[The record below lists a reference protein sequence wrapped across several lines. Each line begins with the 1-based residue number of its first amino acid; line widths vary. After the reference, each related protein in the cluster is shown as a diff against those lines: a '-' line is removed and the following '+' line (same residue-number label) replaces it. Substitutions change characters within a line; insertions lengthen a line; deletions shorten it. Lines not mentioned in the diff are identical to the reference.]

1 MINFCKVYFQNLRTA
16 GRVMVVI
23 ALAGLGMLLGWGQ
36 LAGPSALAAGSST
49 PLPPV
54 TAATATPPHPSTPT
68 ATPPPLTATATL
80 TPAGQLTL
88 LRPLLPK
95 DGCSGDQ
102 DIHFEWQWS
111 GPFDPLQQGFELRV
125 WREGEPPLGA
135 HDAALDNKN
144 GRVKALPQNIYS
156 LDLNISGAA
165 GVRYRSGD
173 YWWTI
178 LLVKIAPTYQE
189 IGIQASPGLLC
200 LAVSNHKKGGGRDSG
215 GGGDGGGP
223 INP

>member
-1 MINFCKVYFQNLRTA
+1 MVKLFKDYLQNLSKA
-16 GRVMVVI
+16 GRVVGVV

-36 LAGPSALAAGSST
+36 LAGPPALAAGSSPIT
-49 PLPPV
+49 V
-54 TAATATPPHPSTPT
+54 ATATPSRLSTPT
-68 ATPPPLTATATL
+68 ITPPPLTATATL

-88 LRPLLPK
+88 LKPLLPK
-95 DGCSGDQ
+95 DGCSGNQ

-135 HDAALDNKN
+135 HDAALDNKS
-144 GRVKALPQNIYS
+144 GRVKALPQHIYS

-165 GVRYRSGD
+165 GVRNRSGD
-173 YWWTI
+173 YLWTV

-189 IGIQASPGLLC
+189 TGIQAPLGLLC
-200 LAVSNHKKGGGRDSG
+200 LAISNDKRGGGRD
-215 GGGDGGGP
+215 GGDGS